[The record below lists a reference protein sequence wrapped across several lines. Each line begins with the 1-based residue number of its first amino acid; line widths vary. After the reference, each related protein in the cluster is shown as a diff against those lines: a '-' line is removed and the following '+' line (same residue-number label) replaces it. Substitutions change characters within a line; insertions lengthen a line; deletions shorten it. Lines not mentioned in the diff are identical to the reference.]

1 MDLAEVHKVEVPA
14 SGLAK
19 RYEASAVMVDG
30 LTKVNQKEHRE
41 DPRVG
46 SPRLEAL
53 CFSSW

>member
-1 MDLAEVHKVEVPA
+1 MDLAEVHKMQVPA
-14 SGLAK
+14 SRLAK

-46 SPRLEAL
+46 ILH
-53 CFSSW
+53 